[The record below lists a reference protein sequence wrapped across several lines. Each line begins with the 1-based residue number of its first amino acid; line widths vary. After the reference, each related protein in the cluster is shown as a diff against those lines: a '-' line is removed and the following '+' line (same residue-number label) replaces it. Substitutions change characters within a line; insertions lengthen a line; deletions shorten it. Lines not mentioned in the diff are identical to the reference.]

1 MNETAFLK
9 EANILLPYLTETR
22 RDFHRHPELGAHEI
36 RTSQRIRQ
44 ELEAMGLEV
53 SNPVG
58 TAIIGLLRGGAPGKT
73 VALRADMDA
82 LPIIERTG
90 LPFASENDGV
100 MHACGHDFHIT
111 AALGAAKL
119 LSAHRGELSGNVKF
133 LFQPNE
139 EGTGGAERMVKA
151 GCMESPHVDAVFGGH
166 VDPNLPAGA
175 VGIRYGCA
183 YAASNPFHITL
194 TGASTHGAQP
204 DAGRDPIVCA
214 AQIIS
219 AAQTLVSRRTA
230 PADSAVVTFG
240 SIHAGTAGNI
250 VPVTATMTGII
261 RTLGPEMRSR
271 ITGEFRALVSGIAAA
286 MGIDADVNIE
296 TSYPGVVNSDAQTDL
311 IRGTAEALLGK
322 EHVVLTPHP
331 FMGTEDFGYFIDAS
345 AGSFVQIGVSDSDQ
359 PIAPLHSD
367 LFAPDERALPVAAAL
382 YAAVIQNYLQEGGSG
397 APFAPT
403 AP

>member
-1 MNETAFLK
+1 MNETTFLK
-9 EANILLPYLTETR
+9 EANALLPYLAEIR
-22 RDFHRHPELGAHEI
+22 RDFHRHPELGDHEI

-53 SNPVG
+53 SNPMG
-58 TAIIGLLRGGAPGKT
+58 TAVVGLLRGSAPGKT
-73 VALRADMDA
+73 AALRADMDA
-82 LPIIERTG
+82 LPITEQTG

-119 LSAHRGELSGNVKF
+119 LAAHRGELSGNVKF

-204 DAGRDPIVCA
+204 DAGRD
-214 AQIIS
+214 
-219 AAQTLVSRRTA
+219 
-230 PADSAVVTFG
+230 F
-240 SIHAGTAGNI
+240 
-250 VPVTATMTGII
+250 PVI
-261 RTLGPEMRSR
+261 R
-271 ITGEFRALVSGIAAA
+271 
-286 MGIDADVNIE
+286 
-296 TSYPGVVNSDAQTDL
+296 
-311 IRGTAEALLGK
+311 
-322 EHVVLTPHP
+322 
-331 FMGTEDFGYFIDAS
+331 
-345 AGSFVQIGVSDSDQ
+345 
-359 PIAPLHSD
+359 
-367 LFAPDERALPVAAAL
+367 
-382 YAAVIQNYLQEGGSG
+382 
-397 APFAPT
+397 
-403 AP
+403 